1 MDILRH
7 KKIILKDEHKGRSF
21 SPDSAW
27 EILRACPNWDASDLI
42 PILTV
47 KFEGTSGGNAEP
59 FGEDKRPRPPGAR
72 VAKKMKSESSSGTA
86 GSQTS
91 VFTETMSNELRL
103 KRESAQEKVWTVI
116 KFEELR
122 FLATK
127 TDGLLR
133 EDLEIIE
140 MQKEQIRAKYRCH

>member
-1 MDILRH
+1 MDGFWGKIL
-7 KKIILKDEHKGRSF
+7 STYN
-21 SPDSAW
+21 PSAPFQHSSW
-27 EILRACPNWDASDLI
+27 EILRACPNWDASDLV
-42 PILTV
+42 PIRTV
-47 KFEGTSGGNAEP
+47 NVEGTSGGNTES
-59 FGEDKRPRPPGAR
+59 FSEDKRPRPPGAR